1 MSLNYTDKNGLSRLM
16 SKLKGLILNNLNS
29 NLEYKYPVGSLYWS
43 SKQTDPSTLFGGR
56 WERIKDVFILAAGD
70 NFEAGSAGGKATHKL
85 TIDEM
90 PSHSHDFIGKSH
102 AHDFLKAN
110 ESTEEHTLT
119 IDQIPSHNHNVK
131 YVTRILTD
139 TNHNLGTPIN
149 ANRTD
154 NDGSWSTTSTGGGK
168 GHSHD
173 ISFTSVPGSATA
185 VSGTNSNTGGGQEHN
200 NMPPYKAYY
209 CWERIA

>member
-16 SKLKGLILNNLNS
+16 SKLKGLILNSSDLD
-29 NLEYKYPVGSLYWS
+29 KRYPIGSLYWS
-43 SKQTDPSTLFGGR
+43 SESTDPSTLFGGT
-56 WERIKDVFILAAGD
+56 WERIKDKFILAAGD
-70 NFEAGSAGGKATHKL
+70 NYEAGSTGGEVSHKL
-85 TIDEM
+85 TTSE
-90 PSHSHDFIGKSH
+90 
-102 AHDFLKAN
+102 
-110 ESTEEHTLT
+110 
-119 IDQIPSHNHNVK
+119 IPSHNHVFTGTTHLHTYSEANTATESHSLTIAEMPSHNHSVK

-154 NDGSWSTTSTGGGK
+154 NDGSWTTTSTGSGD

-173 ISFTSVPGSATA
+173 IKLSTASTSSSTT
-185 VSGTNSNTGGGQEHN
+185 SGTISSVGGGQEHN